1 MRFLLSNP
9 FTKVAGKELELPLS
23 HPVSLRELIGRLPS
37 ELVKMIHH
45 GDSISDVELCAHVM
59 FFNKVR
65 LLRLDDF
72 INDADIVR
80 VMLPPSGG

>member
-1 MRFLLSNP
+1 MRFLFSDP
-9 FTKVAGKELELPLS
+9 FARVAGKELEINLS
-23 HPVSLRELIGRLPS
+23 HPVSLRDLVGRLPP
-37 ELVKMIHH
+37 ELVRTIHH
-45 GDSISDVELCAHVM
+45 EDSISDVELCAHVM

-72 INDADIVR
+72 INDDDIVS